1 VNYKKIYGTS
11 KSAVAVNFNCSAN
24 TACTGIKLENIKLTS
39 SSTPGTQVCATCNN
53 AFGEA
58 KGIMQPKSS
67 VVGS

>member
-1 VNYKKIYGTS
+1 MEMYGTS

-24 TACTGIKLENIKLTS
+24 VACTGIKLENIKLTS
-39 SSTPGTQVCATCNN
+39 SSTPRTQVRAFCNN

-58 KGIMQPKSS
+58 KGIMQPKSC